1 MDALPL
7 EIKENIC
14 SFLSPSHLKLLRLV
28 SKEFASAAIPHFIPR
43 IFLFNHH
50 DSCLEVNKILR
61 HPEIPKYIN
70 TLIVDPTFVQS
81 FDNFDDWVEG
91 YELNTLIVDPDF
103 VQSFDNFDDWV
114 ENYELRKGRHSKT
127 ELEEKRKMYNT
138 LRINQ
143 ESGEIGRSMALVVR
157 TAFSNC
163 RNLKNFILAT
173 FHPPNVLRKRDG
185 VFHGLPLEY
194 SLHPV
199 TAAASCLPLCEG
211 VAESL
216 QTITIKTIELNQ
228 WNGGTSRNL
237 RHLRVSLRRCK
248 SRPSPRFDAMIHSA
262 IHLET
267 LWIEF
272 PWMHDDDGLYS
283 LGSLLR
289 GIRLEKLHECLLFS
303 VSVSEDELVDFLL
316 HHTQSLRTFGIGGS
330 RLHEGSWPSLF
341 RRLSCQMA
349 VLKQFAPETPL
360 LAHESEYTGS
370 YMVAV
375 KKFVLHGG
383 PEPVETFLEDFPHDY
398 EVYENGS
405 RIIHHVQEGLW
416 KDYDRTMNP
425 YF

>member
-1 MDALPL
+1 MDALSL

-14 SFLSPSHLKLLRLV
+14 SFLSPSHLKPLRLV
-28 SKEFASAAIPHFIPR
+28 SKEFASAAIPYFIPR
-43 IFLFNHH
+43 IFLFNHP
-50 DSCLEVNKILR
+50 DSCIEMNAILR

-70 TLIVDPTFVQS
+70 TLIVDPAFVQS
-81 FDNFDDWVEG
+81 FDNFDDWVE
-91 YELNTLIVDPDF
+91 D
-103 VQSFDNFDDWV
+103 
-114 ENYELRKGRHSKT
+114 YELRKGRHSKT
-127 ELEEKRKMYNT
+127 ELEEKRKIYNT

-143 ESGEIGRSMALVVR
+143 ESGEIGRSMASVVR

-194 SLHPV
+194 SLHSV

-237 RHLRVSLRRCK
+237 RHLRVSLRSCK

-272 PWMHDDDGLYS
+272 PYLHDDDGLSS

>member
-14 SFLSPSHLKLLRLV
+14 SFLSPNHLKPLRLV

-43 IFLFNHH
+43 IFLFNHP
-50 DSCLEVNKILR
+50 DSCVEMNDILR

-70 TLIVDPTFVQS
+70 TLVVDPSPVQS
-81 FDNFDDWVEG
+81 LVEFYDWVEG
-91 YELNTLIVDPDF
+91 YEL
-103 VQSFDNFDDWV
+103 
-114 ENYELRKGRHSKT
+114 RKDRYFKT
-127 ELEEKRKMYNT
+127 ELEEK
-138 LRINQ
+138 L
-143 ESGEIGRSMALVVR
+143 R

-163 RNLKNFILAT
+163 RNLKNFILAS

-199 TAAASCLPLCEG
+199 TAAASCLPSCEG

-216 QTITIKTIELNQ
+216 QTITIKSIELNQ

-237 RHLRVSLRRCK
+237 RHLRVSLRSFQ

-272 PWMHDDDGLYS
+272 LWMHDGLYS
-283 LGSLLR
+283 LDSLLR

-349 VLKQFAPETPL
+349 VLSQFEAGGQL
-360 LAHESEYTGS
+360 LVNQREYTGS
-370 YMVAV
+370 YMAAV
-375 KKFVLHGG
+375 TKFVLRGG

-398 EVYENGS
+398 ENRP
-405 RIIHHVQEGLW
+405 RIIQDVQDGLW
-416 KDYDRTMNP
+416 KDYDCIINR
-425 YF
+425 FC

>member
-7 EIKENIC
+7 EIKQNIC
-14 SFLSPSHLKLLRLV
+14 SFLSPNHLKPLRLV

-70 TLIVDPTFVQS
+70 TLIVDPAFVRS
-81 FDNFDDWVEG
+81 FDNFDDWLRS
-91 YELNTLIVDPDF
+91 YDPHK
-103 VQSFDNFDDWV
+103 NK
-114 ENYELRKGRHSKT
+114 YSKT
-127 ELEEKRKMYNT
+127 EREDEWKTYYT
-138 LRINQ
+138 LHINQ
-143 ESGEIGRSMALVVR
+143 ANGEIDRRMASVVR

-163 RNLKNFILAT
+163 PNLKNFILT
-173 FHPPNVLRKRDG
+173 SLHGRNVYRKRNDI
-185 VFHGLPLEY
+185 FHGLRLDY
-194 SLHPV
+194 SRHGSGTGP
-199 TAAASCLPLCEG
+199 TSCLPLGEV

-216 QTITIKTIELNQ
+216 QTITLNNIEINNWDCGIL
-228 WNGGTSRNL
+228 RNL
-237 RHLRVSLRRCK
+237 RHLRVSLRGCRN
-248 SRPSPRFDAMIHSA
+248 RPNSQFSAMVHSA
-262 IHLET
+262 TRLET
-267 LWIEF
+267 LWIDF
-272 PWMHDDDGLYS
+272 PWVCDGLHS
-283 LGSLLR
+283 PDSLLR
-289 GIRLEKLHECLLFS
+289 GIRLGKLHECLLFL

-316 HHTQSLRTFGIGGS
+316 HHAQSLRTFGIGQS
-330 RLHEGSWPSLF
+330 RLSKGSWPSLF

-349 VLKQFAPETPL
+349 VLKQFAPETLL

-398 EVYENGS
+398 EYGS

-416 KDYDRTMNP
+416 KDYDRTTNP

>member
-7 EIKENIC
+7 EIKQNIC
-14 SFLSPSHLKLLRLV
+14 SFLSPNHLKPLRLV

-70 TLIVDPTFVQS
+70 TLIVDPTAVQS
-81 FDNFDDWVEG
+81 FDNFDHWLRS
-91 YELNTLIVDPDF
+91 YDPHK
-103 VQSFDNFDDWV
+103 NK
-114 ENYELRKGRHSKT
+114 YSKT
-127 ELEEKRKMYNT
+127 EREDKWKTYYT
-138 LRINQ
+138 LHINQ
-143 ESGEIGRSMALVVR
+143 ANGEIDRCMVSVVR

-163 RNLKNFILAT
+163 RNLKNFILAS
-173 FHPPNVLRKRDG
+173 FHPPDVLRKRDG
-185 VFHGLPLEY
+185 IFHGLPLEH
-194 SLHPV
+194 SLHPPV
-199 TAAASCLPLCEG
+199 TAAASRLRSCEG

-216 QTITIKTIELNQ
+216 QTITIKSVELNQ

-237 RHLRVSLRRCK
+237 RHLRVSLRSCQ

-272 PWMHDDDGLYS
+272 PWIHDGLYS
-283 LGSLLR
+283 LDSLLR

-316 HHTQSLRTFGIGGS
+316 HHTQSLRTFGIGGT

-349 VLKQFAPETPL
+349 VLKQLAIDSQL
-360 LAHESEYTGS
+360 LAYGPEYTGS
-370 YMVAV
+370 YMAAV
-375 KKFVLHGG
+375 TKFVLRGG
-383 PEPVETFLEDFPHDY
+383 PEPVETFLEDSPHDY
-398 EVYENGS
+398 ENRP
-405 RIIHHVQEGLW
+405 RIIQDVQDGLW
-416 KDYDRTMNP
+416 KDCDCMINR
-425 YF
+425 FC

>member
-7 EIKENIC
+7 EIKQNIC
-14 SFLSPSHLKLLRLV
+14 SFLSPNHLKPLRLV

-61 HPEIPKYIN
+61 HPKIPKYIN
-70 TLIVDPTFVQS
+70 TLIVDPTAVQS
-81 FDNFDDWVEG
+81 FDNFDHWLRS
-91 YELNTLIVDPDF
+91 YDPHK
-103 VQSFDNFDDWV
+103 NK
-114 ENYELRKGRHSKT
+114 YSKT
-127 ELEEKRKMYNT
+127 EREDKWRTYYT
-138 LRINQ
+138 LHINQ
-143 ESGEIGRSMALVVR
+143 ANGEIDRCMASVVR

-163 RNLKNFILAT
+163 RNLKNFILAS

-185 VFHGLPLEY
+185 IFHGLPLEH
-194 SLHPV
+194 SLHPPV
-199 TAAASCLPLCEG
+199 TAAASRLPSCEG

-216 QTITIKTIELNQ
+216 QTITINSVELNQ

-237 RHLRVSLRRCK
+237 RHLRVSLRSCQ

-272 PWMHDDDGLYS
+272 PWIHDGLYS
-283 LGSLLR
+283 LDSLLR
-289 GIRLEKLHECLLFS
+289 GIRLEKLRECLLFS

-316 HHTQSLRTFGIGGS
+316 HHTQSLRTFGIGGT

-349 VLKQFAPETPL
+349 VLKQFAIDSQL
-360 LAHESEYTGS
+360 LAYGPEYTGS
-370 YMVAV
+370 YMAAV
-375 KKFVLHGG
+375 TKFVLRGG

-398 EVYENGS
+398 ENRP
-405 RIIHHVQEGLW
+405 RISQDVQDGLW
-416 KDYDRTMNP
+416 KDYDCMINR
-425 YF
+425 FC

>member
-1 MDALPL
+1 MDALAL

-14 SFLSPSHLKLLRLV
+14 SFLSPSHLKPLRLV
-28 SKEFASAAIPHFIPR
+28 SKEFASAAILYFIPR
-43 IFLFNHH
+43 IFLFNHP
-50 DSCLEVNKILR
+50 DSCIEMNAILR

-91 YELNTLIVDPDF
+91 YEL
-103 VQSFDNFDDWV
+103 
-114 ENYELRKGRHSKT
+114 RKGRHSKT
-127 ELEEKRKMYNT
+127 ELEEKRKIYNT

-143 ESGEIGRSMALVVR
+143 ESGEIGRSMASVVR

-199 TAAASCLPLCEG
+199 TAAASCLPSCEG
-211 VAESL
+211 EAESL
-216 QTITIKTIELNQ
+216 QTITIKRIELNQ

-237 RHLRVSLRRCK
+237 RHLRVSLRGCRK
-248 SRPSPRFDAMIHSA
+248 RPNSQFNAMIHSA

-267 LWIEF
+267 LWVEF
-272 PWMHDDDGLYS
+272 PWMPDGLYS
-283 LGSLLR
+283 LDSLLR

-316 HHTQSLRTFGIGGS
+316 HHTQSLRTFGISGS

-349 VLKQFAPETPL
+349 VLKQFEAGGQL
-360 LAHESEYTGS
+360 LVNQREYTGS
-370 YMVAV
+370 YMAAIT
-375 KKFVLHGG
+375 KFVLRGG

-398 EVYENGS
+398 ENRL
-405 RIIHHVQEGLW
+405 RIIQDVQDGLW
-416 KDYDRTMNP
+416 KDYDCMINR
-425 YF
+425 FC

>member
-14 SFLSPSHLKLLRLV
+14 SFLSPSHLKPLRLV
-28 SKEFASAAIPHFIPR
+28 SKEFASAAILYFIPR
-43 IFLFNHH
+43 IFLFNHP
-50 DSCLEVNKILR
+50 DSCIEMNAILR

-70 TLIVDPTFVQS
+70 TLIVDPAFVQS
-81 FDNFDDWVEG
+81 FDNFDDWVE
-91 YELNTLIVDPDF
+91 D
-103 VQSFDNFDDWV
+103 
-114 ENYELRKGRHSKT
+114 YELRKGRHSKT
-127 ELEEKRKMYNT
+127 ELEEKRKIYNT

-143 ESGEIGRSMALVVR
+143 ESGEIGRSMASVVR

-173 FHPPNVLRKRDG
+173 FHPPNVLRKRNDI
-185 VFHGLPLEY
+185 FHGLRLDY
-194 SLHPV
+194 SRHGSGTGP
-199 TAAASCLPLCEG
+199 TSHLPLGEV

-216 QTITIKTIELNQ
+216 QTITLNNIEINN
-228 WNGGTSRNL
+228 WDCGIMRNL
-237 RHLRVSLRRCK
+237 RHLRVSLRGCRN
-248 SRPSPRFDAMIHSA
+248 RPNSQFNAMVHSA
-262 IHLET
+262 THLET
-267 LWIEF
+267 LWIGF
-272 PWMHDDDGLYS
+272 PWMPDGLYS
-283 LGSLLR
+283 PDSLLR
-289 GIRLEKLHECLLFS
+289 GIRLKKLHECLLS
-303 VSVSEDELVDFLL
+303 YVSVSEDELVDFLL
-316 HHTQSLRTFGIGGS
+316 HHTQSLRTFGIGGT

-349 VLKQFAPETPL
+349 VLKQFAPETLL

-398 EVYENGS
+398 ENGP

-416 KDYDRTMNP
+416 KDYDRTTNP